1 MWILGT
7 IPEIADSYYL
17 IKIKMG
23 IDNGTKI
30 GGVWPNKKR
39 QLKGFMSKVWKTCW
53 DKTRKGMVQ
62 FLVIKVIPN
71 LVIGFFRSLQTIY

>member
-30 GGVWPNKKR
+30 GGV
-39 QLKGFMSKVWKTCW
+39 
-53 DKTRKGMVQ
+53 
-62 FLVIKVIPN
+62 
-71 LVIGFFRSLQTIY
+71 